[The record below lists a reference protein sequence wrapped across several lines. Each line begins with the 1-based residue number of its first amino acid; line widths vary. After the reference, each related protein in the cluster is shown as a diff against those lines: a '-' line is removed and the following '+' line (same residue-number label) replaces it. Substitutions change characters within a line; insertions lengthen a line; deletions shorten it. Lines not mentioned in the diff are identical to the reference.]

1 MRIPCSTCTIDLN
14 TYTVYDKHGNIIKS
28 ENNEVELE
36 YRNLK
41 QRMNVLY
48 LAYIAMFRLHI
59 PIIFLKFID
68 NLSFIDTREKRGFK
82 DDFIVYSQVP
92 IVSTIYPSYRWVA
105 RYPNLIVNEQG
116 WKICFRTSKPYT
128 IIMVQNPI

>member
-41 QRMNVLY
+41 TTNECSL
-48 LAYIAMFRLHI
+48 
-59 PIIFLKFID
+59 
-68 NLSFIDTREKRGFK
+68 LSI
-82 DDFIVYSQVP
+82 YSYV
-92 IVSTIYPSYRWVA
+92 
-105 RYPNLIVNEQG
+105 
-116 WKICFRTSKPYT
+116 
-128 IIMVQNPI
+128 